1 MFSVVSHCFTPKR
14 WGRLSGVNDYF
25 FWLVQPSSIY
35 ETRCQQHCLIYLDIA
50 CTQRCPKPWL
60 RMMRIKRRIRTRRP
74 TERAKPPRTRPGDPI
89 ILPHP
94 LGPMANRGAMGPTL
108 APWRSDSFRQ
118 EWWKRWE
125 GQCCQ
130 KSSKSSSVSSMNGS
144 QCLPLVQGGPLP
156 EIKGTLTPIRTFGNK
171 NDVKNTPKNGT

>member
-1 MFSVVSHCFTPKR
+1 MESQNPFMCGGYLYLAFWNLHFFLGCWGPKTGGGFKMFSVVSHCFTPKR

-60 RMMRIKRRIRTRRP
+60 RMMRIKRRIRTRRA
-74 TERAKPPRTRPGDPI
+74 TERAKPSRTRPGDPI

-108 APWRSDSFRQ
+108 APWRSGSFRQ
-118 EWWKRWE
+118 GVVRTMRRTMLSKVVQVIKYFIDEW
-125 GQCCQ
+125 
-130 KSSKSSSVSSMNGS
+130 
-144 QCLPLVQGGPLP
+144 
-156 EIKGTLTPIRTFGNK
+156 
-171 NDVKNTPKNGT
+171 